1 MFKTSTFT
9 SNNCAVVACLLSSS
23 HLPLVVAIDNAP
35 FNFKPLE
42 KSNSL
47 SNFLYS
53 SKEYKKTRLK
63 YFCQDQVEWENKH
76 LKEELNVI
84 SANN

>member
-1 MFKTSTFT
+1 MGYIFFICSMFKTSTFT

-42 KSNSL
+42 KSNSF
-47 SNFLYS
+47 SNFLYNS
-53 SKEYKKTRLK
+53 NEYFLI
-63 YFCQDQVEWENKH
+63 
-76 LKEELNVI
+76 LVI
-84 SANN
+84 AAEGPN